1 MSTEAPAR
9 ELAGRA
15 LAEPAEDPRRRRTE
29 IIRAA
34 ISVLGRRGYAET
46 SLKEIAREAGVAQG
60 LLHYYFDSK
69 EALLVGVVEEL
80 GSDLAGT
87 WARAVAGIDD
97 PLERLVAALDAA
109 ERQCAAHPERWRLLL
124 DLYMLGLS
132 NAAIRRHCQALRS
145 GFVEDVETEVRQVLG
160 RLPAYSIAPPG
171 DLAATIAASVEGI
184 VMGALIEARDPS
196 AHFQVLKVMLL
207 SLVVTAYV
215 TAGQAPPLGRLAQLL
230 QQR

>member
-9 ELAGRA
+9 ELVGRA
-15 LAEPAEDPRRRRTE
+15 LTDQAEDPRRRRTE

-34 ISVLGRRGYAET
+34 ISVLGRRGYADT
-46 SLKEIAREAGVAQG
+46 SLKEIARQAGVAQG

-69 EALLVGVVEEL
+69 QALLVGVVEEL
-80 GSDLAGT
+80 DSELAAT
-87 WARAVAGIDD
+87 WTRAVAGIDD

-109 ERQCAAHPERWRLLL
+109 EWQCAAHPERWRLLL

-132 NAAIRRHCQALRS
+132 NTAISKRCQALRS
-145 GFVEDVETEVRQVLG
+145 RFVEDLETEVRQVLG
-160 RLPAYSIAPPG
+160 RLPTYGIAPPS

-184 VMGALIEARDPS
+184 AMGALIEARDPS

-215 TAGQAPPLGRLAQLL
+215 TAGQAPPVGRLAQLL
-230 QQR
+230 HQR